1 MIHIFKEKE
10 VKSWGES
17 NRDESIKR
25 RVSVVNMKN
34 RKRQG

>member
-10 VKSWGES
+10 VKSWGEA